1 MGIHYLDCNSQGI
14 TLYYFANCSKMT
26 KDSNLVWVDC
36 EMTGLDINTDHL
48 LEIAVVITDK
58 DLNILAEG
66 PNLVIHQTD
75 EILDLMGEWCV
86 NQHGKSGLTE
96 KVKKSTTSLKDCENQ
111 VLDFIQQW
119 TTKGMC
125 PLAGNV
131 VGTDKKFIEKYM
143 PKVME
148 HLNFRIVDVESVA
161 ILAKQWYPKEYDEK
175 PEKGETHRALDDIL
189 ESIEEMKYYEKAI
202 FKKRMSS

>member
-48 LEIAVVITDK
+48 LEIAVLITDK

-75 EILDLMGEWCV
+75 EIIFIIYF
-86 NQHGKSGLTE
+86 
-96 KVKKSTTSLKDCENQ
+96 TSKLELINLKYFLFLC
-111 VLDFIQQW
+111 LLRSW
-119 TTKGMC
+119 T
-125 PLAGNV
+125 
-131 VGTDKKFIEKYM
+131 
-143 PKVME
+143 
-148 HLNFRIVDVESVA
+148 
-161 ILAKQWYPKEYDEK
+161 
-175 PEKGETHRALDDIL
+175 
-189 ESIEEMKYYEKAI
+189 
-202 FKKRMSS
+202 